1 MPLLPVSTA
10 QSTNVLF
17 WVCPCNNMRAN
28 PLHSTHIHTRIR
40 FLILLL
46 LISYDIICGCVR
58 GFFFSFQ
65 SMFDHDQTKFVLP
78 QYTIKQKRCSN
89 SSPHH
94 LCFLAVNNIA
104 WDAMCAKRIMFDI
117 KVQSNGEWMNQHW
130 FFQYNVTFYARAIIF
145 TFYQILI
152 TKNGWTLK
160 TVEQIWTNIYFIM
173 QSYHEFQIG
182 TDVWLNLRK
191 GKENFHAYTFIDFL
205 PRRRKYN

>member
-1 MPLLPVSTA
+1 MCFSEFVRAIKCEPI
-10 QSTNVLF
+10 
-17 WVCPCNNMRAN
+17 PCIQ
-28 PLHSTHIHTRIR
+28 LTYTHALD

-104 WDAMCAKRIMFDI
+104 WDAMCAKRIMFDM
-117 KVQSNGEWMNQHW
+117 KVGRLE
-130 FFQYNVTFYARAIIF
+130 ID
-145 TFYQILI
+145 
-152 TKNGWTLK
+152 
-160 TVEQIWTNIYFIM
+160 IYF
-173 QSYHEFQIG
+173 F
-182 TDVWLNLRK
+182 LNKSSRNIETLNVY
-191 GKENFHAYTFIDFL
+191 E
-205 PRRRKYN
+205 YNQ